1 MCSMPL
7 GAENSNSVVA
17 QGDTAELYA
26 YIYTS
31 EDVVVNAGS
40 ISSVIFTVRKPD
52 GTTTTTPG
60 IIQSDGAGF
69 LRYTATDDP
78 GIYRWVAQFTLSS
91 GEKRSWGDEFVVED
105 LFAVP
110 SITQADTVAD
120 QVWMRLE
127 DCFDSEEGGPW
138 LRDKTLAYF
147 DKSKVAQFIPEG
159 LLLINSWPP
168 TTSVNLSWFTTPIPA
183 SDPAIL
189 ALDPTATQPDPDQI
203 VIVQATL
210 LATIKHL
217 MRSYV
222 EQPNVVGANV
232 VWEDRREYLQRWQT
246 IYQIELDYFKEL
258 LALWKRQFLFYG
270 KSSLLVNSKAGRL
283 GYYPG
288 FRTRNIGRG
297 WL

>member
-1 MCSMPL
+1 MPL
-7 GAENSNSVVA
+7 GAENSNSIVA
-17 QGDTAELYA
+17 KSDTAELYS
-26 YIYTS
+26 YIY
-31 EDVVVNAGS
+31 DADDQVVPQAD
-40 ISSVIFTVRKPD
+40 IASVTFTVRLPD
-52 GTTTTTPG
+52 DTTVTTPG
-60 IIQSDGAGF
+60 VVQPDGAGF
-69 LRYTATDDP
+69 LRWTDTTQT
-78 GIYRWVAQFTLSS
+78 GVYVWVAQFTLLS
-91 GEKRSWGDEFVVED
+91 GEKRSFREEFVVED
-105 LFAVP
+105 LLAVP
-110 SITQADTVAD
+110 SITRNDTIAD
-120 QVWMRLE
+120 QVWMRIE
-127 DCFDSEEGGPW
+127 DCFDSEEGGPY
-138 LRDKTLAYF
+138 LRDMTMAYF
-147 DKSKVAQFIPEG
+147 DKSKVAQFISEG

-168 TTSVNLSWFTTPIPA
+168 TTTVDLSFFTTEIPHT
-183 SDPAIL
+183 DPAVL
-189 ALDPTATQPDPDQI
+189 ALDPDAKQPDPDQI

-246 IYQIELDYFKEL
+246 IYTIEQDYFKQL
-258 LALWKRQFLFYG
+258 LALWKRQFLAYG